1 MDMFGVTLY
10 TILTVSFIILILYLT
25 KKLEDLGDLKEY
37 QRRIE
42 KWVIKLEEGQEYY
55 KEVVDARRLL
65 NNHFFG
71 RLHYSY
77 APIEG
82 DEVEG
87 DAVEVFVYTRD
98 YPDTPFRI
106 KEFNTGDKE
115 YNIFLAQDLIEKLSK
130 NYDNPGI
137 CKYPL

>member
-1 MDMFGVTLY
+1 MDMFGIILY
-10 TILTVSFIILILYLT
+10 AILTVSFIISILWLT
-25 KKLEDLGDLKEY
+25 KKLDDLGDLKEY
-37 QRRIE
+37 QKRIDG
-42 KWVIKLEEGQEYY
+42 WVTKLEEGQEYY

-77 APIEG
+77 AP
-82 DEVEG
+82 VEG

-98 YPDTPFRI
+98 YPDVPFRI

-115 YNIFLAQDLIEKLSK
+115 YNIFLAQELIEKLSEDH
-130 NYDNPGI
+130 DNPGI
-137 CKYPL
+137 CKYPLQLF